1 VLERLGRAAARHPL
15 RTVAAWLLAC
25 GFCGAVVFGA
35 FGTDVFAR
43 LTSDAF
49 SITGEAGDADDLL
62 DESASET
69 VTLLV
74 HGVDP
79 DSARLA
85 DLGESIEA
93 ELEPLD
99 VEVMNP
105 LAVELPPGV
114 QPPPELASLYA
125 DDGRGILLVVS
136 SANEADL
143 ESATARLQVG
153 AQQIRDDLGAT
164 AEVGSRQLLVD
175 SLTEISESDLA
186 RGEAVAL
193 PIALAVM
200 LLVFGGFLAA
210 GLPLVA
216 AMSSV
221 LGGLGALYG
230 FSYLIDISTSVLNVV
245 TVVGLGLSIDYGLL
259 IVSRFREEYRAGLT
273 VGSARVR
280 PQEARIAAIGRTVA
294 TAGRT
299 VLFSG
304 ATFGVAALGLIVME
318 PGIIRAIAVGAAS
331 VTLLGIALALTL
343 VPAVLALIGD
353 KLIRPGALT
362 RLPLLGRALGRMGD
376 VAPAEGLFSRVARR
390 VQRRPA
396 LVTLVCAAFLVLLG
410 SSLPSLRLANTS
422 ADAIPPSSTQH
433 AFLTELWD
441 EFPAAAAPRV
451 AIVSNGT
458 EPQATA
464 WASDVAESGLV
475 RSVADPVERNGLWVA
490 DVEVE
495 EKRGGEVVREIR
507 ANRPADMRTWV
518 TGTDAHTVD
527 FTDSLISSSGW
538 VALIVGLGTVVL
550 LFLMTG
556 SIIIPLKA
564 LVVSALSLGASI
576 GVLVWG
582 FEQGN
587 LAWLLGFD
595 PADVGGVDVLVITL
609 VLVFGFGL
617 AMDYEMFI
625 LSRIKEQADAGVAPR
640 EAIATGLQRSGRII
654 TSAAMIIVVVFAGF
668 ATGELMVIKQLGT
681 ALAVAVFLDATLVRC
696 LLVPAV
702 MTWQERVMWWAP
714 APLRRLHARLG
725 VTDGG

>member
-1 VLERLGRAAARHPL
+1 VLDRLGRAAARHPL
-15 RTVAAWLLAC
+15 RTIAAWLLVC
-25 GFCGAVVFGA
+25 GFCGALASGVLGGVDIFS
-35 FGTDVFAR
+35 R
-43 LTSDAF
+43 LTSDTF
-49 SITGEAGDADDLL
+49 GRSGEASAADDLL
-62 DESASET
+62 EESADET

-74 HGVDP
+74 HGVDISDP
-79 DSARLA
+79 QLA
-85 DLGESIEA
+85 KIAAGIGAD
-93 ELEPLD
+93 LEPLD
-99 VEVMNP
+99 VEFTNP
-105 LAVELPPGV
+105 LGFRPQGGGEPPPG
-114 QPPPELASLYA
+114 LATLFA
-125 DDGRGILLVVS
+125 DDGRGVLLVVS
-136 SANEADL
+136 SADEAALDA
-143 ESATARLQVG
+143 ATGLLQTGARDV
-153 AQQIRDDLGAT
+153 RDRLDAT
-164 AEVGSRQLLVD
+164 AEVGSRKLLVR
-175 SLTEISESDLA
+175 SLTELSESDLA

-210 GLPLVA
+210 GLPLLAAVA
-216 AMSSV
+216 SV
-221 LGGLGALYG
+221 VGGLGALYG
-230 FSYLIDISTSVLNVV
+230 FSFAMDISTSVLNVV

-259 IVSRFREEYRAGLT
+259 IVSRFREEYRAALAAHHAPGRRRTL
-273 VGSARVR
+273 RV
-280 PQEARIAAIGRTVA
+280 AAIGRTVA

-304 ATFGVAALGLIVME
+304 ITFGVAALGLLALE

-331 VTLLGIALALTL
+331 VTLLGVALALTL
-343 VPAVLALIGD
+343 VPAVLVLIGD
-353 KLIRPGALT
+353 KLIQPGALT
-362 RLPLLGRALGRMGD
+362 RLPLLGRVLGRLGD
-376 VAPAEGLFSRVARR
+376 VAPGEGLFSRLARR

-396 LVTLVCAAFLVLLG
+396 LVTLLCAAFLMLLG
-410 SSLPSLRLANTS
+410 SALPGLRLANTS

-433 AFLTELWD
+433 TFLTVLRE
-441 EFPAAAAPRV
+441 EFPSAATPRV
-451 AIVSNGT
+451 AIVSDGD
-458 EPQATA
+458 ESQASA
-464 WASDVAESGLV
+464 WAAEVTESGLV
-475 RSVADPVERNGLWVA
+475 RSVTDPVERNGLWVS
-490 DVEVE
+490 DVEVQ
-495 EKRGGEVVREIR
+495 EKRGGEVVRDIR
-507 ANRPADMRTWV
+507 GDRPVGIRTWV
-518 TGTDAHTVD
+518 TGTDAHTID
-527 FTDSLISSSGW
+527 FADSLIAGAPW

-564 LVVSALSLGASI
+564 LLVSALSLGASI

-595 PADVGGVDVLVITL
+595 PAGVAGVDALVITL

-625 LSRIKEQADAGVAPR
+625 LSRIKEQADAGVPPR

-654 TSAAMIIVVVFAGF
+654 TSAALIIVVVFAGF

-725 VTDGG
+725 VSH

>member
-1 VLERLGRAAARHPL
+1 MLERLGRAAARHPV
-15 RTVAAWLLAC
+15 RTIVAWLLVC
-25 GFCGAVVFGA
+25 GFVGALVFGA
-35 FGTDVFAR
+35 FGTDIFGR

-49 SITGEAGDADDLL
+49 SISGEASEADDLL
-62 DESASET
+62 DGSADET

-74 HGVDP
+74 HGVDAASP
-79 DSARLA
+79 RLA
-85 DLGESIEA
+85 EIVASIEA
-93 ELEPLD
+93 EVAPLD
-99 VEVMNP
+99 VELTNP

-114 QPPPELASLYA
+114 EPPPELASLVA
-125 DDGRGILLVVS
+125 DDRRGFLLVVS
-136 SANEADL
+136 SGNEDDL
-143 ESATARLQVG
+143 DFATASLQVG
-153 AQQIRDDLGAT
+153 AQLLRDDLSAT
-164 AEVGSRQLLVD
+164 AEVGSRELLVE

-216 AMSSV
+216 ALASV

-230 FSYLIDISTSVLNVV
+230 FSYLMDISTSVLNVV

-259 IVSRFREEYRAGLT
+259 VVSRFREEYRAGLAAGT
-273 VGSARVR
+273 ARVR
-280 PQEARIAAIGRTVA
+280 PHEARIAAIGRTVA

-318 PGIIRAIAVGAAS
+318 PDIIRAIAVGAAS

-353 KLIRPGALT
+353 RLIRPGVLT
-362 RLPLLGRALGRMGD
+362 RLPVVGRVLGRLGD
-376 VAPAEGLFSRVARR
+376 VAPDEGLFSRLARQ

-396 LVTLVCAAFLVLLG
+396 LVTLVCAAFLLLLG
-410 SSLPSLRLANTS
+410 SALPNLRLANTS
-422 ADAIPPSSTQH
+422 ADAIPPSSTQYT
-433 AFLTELWD
+433 FLTELRE
-441 EFPAAAAPRV
+441 EFPRAAAPRV
-451 AIVSNGT
+451 AIVSDGT
-458 EPQATA
+458 ESQARE
-464 WASDVAESGLV
+464 WAADVAEFGLV
-475 RSVADPVERNGLWVA
+475 RSAADPVQRNGLWVS
-490 DVEVE
+490 DVQVE
-495 EKRGGEVVREIR
+495 PKRGGEVVREIR
-507 ANRPADMRTWV
+507 ENRPGDLRTWV

-527 FTDSLISSSGW
+527 FTDSLLSSSGW

-556 SIIIPLKA
+556 SIVIPLKA
-564 LVVSALSLGASI
+564 LIVSALSLGASI

-595 PADVGGVDVLVITL
+595 PADVTGVDVLVITL

-625 LSRIKEQADAGVAPR
+625 LSRIKEQADAGVPPR

-702 MTWQERVMWWAP
+702 MTWQEKVMWWAP
-714 APLRRLHARLG
+714 APLRRLHARFG
-725 VTDGG
+725 VSD